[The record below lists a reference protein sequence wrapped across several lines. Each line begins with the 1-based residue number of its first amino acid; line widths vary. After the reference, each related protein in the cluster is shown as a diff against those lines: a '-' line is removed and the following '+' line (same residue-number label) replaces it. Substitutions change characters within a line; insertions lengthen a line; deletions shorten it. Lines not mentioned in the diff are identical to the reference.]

1 MLRLNSDLVMAV
13 SSLEDDGI
21 KFSEASEFLHRH
33 ILGVGT
39 SPTQTNRSRAPGPPL
54 GHQTDPALGPRP
66 PGHQT
71 GHVPG
76 QRAPADRGLNM
87 WTRPPGCRDATAEA
101 VPHRHPHTGD

>member
-39 SPTQTNRSRAPGPPL
+39 SPTQTNRSRAPGPPP
-54 GHQTDPALGPRP
+54 GHRTGPASGPRP

-71 GHVPG
+71 IHVPG
-76 QRAPADRGLNM
+76 KRAPANRRSN
-87 WTRPPGCRDATAEA
+87 R
-101 VPHRHPHTGD
+101 TGT